1 MVAIHIR
8 DVPETLRDELATQ
21 ARAQGKSMQHYLL
34 GLLTREAEAGHHER
48 LVADWA
54 RTPLTPV
61 SKGLDTA
68 SFFAQQRAQGEQE
81 RVRRLLSPRD

>member
-8 DVPETLRDELATQ
+8 DVPETLRDELASQ

-34 GLLTREAEAGHHER
+34 GLLTREADAGHHER

-54 RTPLTPV
+54 RTPLAPA

-68 SFFAQQRAQGEQE
+68 SAFAAQRAEREQE
-81 RVRRLLSPRD
+81 RARQLLAPRD

>member
-34 GLLTREAEAGHHER
+34 DLLTREADVGHHQR
-48 LVADWA
+48 LLADWA
-54 RTPLTPV
+54 RTPLV
-61 SKGLDTA
+61 GGSKGLDTA
-68 SFFAQQRAQGEQE
+68 EYIQMQREE
-81 RVRRLLSPRD
+81 RDFEAARRQLSLPE